1 MIKTSATAFA
11 AELGVKLSL
20 LLPAALGGLIAL
32 QFVDDPLDEQACKP
46 CRKAVVFVT
55 GTGLGIFCGPLPVAA
70 FNLSDNQGRLEMGFA
85 VIIAAGGLAVLAN
98 AVKALRST
106 NWGAAIESWITRR

>member
-55 GTGLGIFCGPLPVAA
+55 GTGLGIFCGSPHSTSPTT
-70 FNLSDNQGRLEMGFA
+70 R
-85 VIIAAGGLAVLAN
+85 AGSRWA
-98 AVKALRST
+98 SP
-106 NWGAAIESWITRR
+106 